1 MLLDIEH
8 RFAFDYDAYISESFM
23 ELRVHPKTTGDQT
36 VNSFVLAVGPPTR
49 VHRFLDWNDNVT
61 HHFTI
66 TRFHNRIEVAS
77 RSLVSTHP
85 AAPPIDSI
93 TDRVPAGELP
103 YPLLDFLALGGPVQA
118 TPALRAVHRAAT
130 PRKGATLGEHVLAV
144 GHHLAK
150 NFEYRKDVT
159 EYDSTTEDFLKIR
172 AGVCQD
178 FAHLML
184 GVLRHSQIPCRYVSG
199 YLHVERTSEEVSQSH
214 AWIEFWAPSH
224 GWIPF
229 DPTHDRAI
237 DERYVVVGHGRH
249 YDDVPPNKGIFR
261 GTAREALRAEVHTQQ
276 STSRTLPQLTS
287 ETRPIPLQ
295 TFREAP
301 ARRPDRPALPIEDEQ
316 QQQQQQQQ

>member
-1 MLLDIEH
+1 MLIDIEH
-8 RFAFDYDAYISESFM
+8 RFAFAYDAYISESFM

-66 TRFHNRIEVAS
+66 TRFHNRIEVDS

-85 AAPPIDSI
+85 AAPPIASI
-93 TDRVPAGELP
+93 MDRVPGGELP

-118 TPALRAVHRAAT
+118 TPALRAAHRAAA
-130 PRKGATLGEHVLAV
+130 PRKGTTLGEHVLAV

-184 GVLRHSQIPCRYVSG
+184 GVLRLSQIPCRYVSG
-199 YLHVERTSEEVSQSH
+199 YLHVERQSQEASQSH
-214 AWIEFWAPSH
+214 AWIEFWAPAH

-261 GTAREALRAEVHTQQ
+261 GTAREALQAEVHTQQ

-301 ARRPDRPALPIEDEQ
+301 ARRTDRPALPIEDEQ
-316 QQQQQQQQ
+316 QQQQQQQ

>member
-8 RFAFDYDAYISESFM
+8 RFAFDYDAYISESFI

-36 VNSFVLAVGPPTR
+36 VNSFVLSVGPPTR

-85 AAPPIDSI
+85 AAPPIGSI
-93 TDRVPAGELP
+93 TDRVPAGDLP

-118 TPALRAVHRAAT
+118 TPALRAAHKAAT
-130 PRKGATLGEHVLAV
+130 PRKGAALGEHVLAV

-150 NFEYRKDVT
+150 HFEYRKDVT

-178 FAHLML
+178 FAHVTVGALRSL
-184 GVLRHSQIPCRYVSG
+184 GVPARYISG
-199 YLHVERTSEEVSQSH
+199 YLVPVRDTEVGETSKGESH
-214 AWIEFWAPSH
+214 AWVEYWDG
-224 GWIPF
+224 GWTPV
-229 DPTHDRAI
+229 DPTNGTEVGVDH
-237 DERYVVVGHGRH
+237 VVVARGRD
-249 YDDVPPNKGIFR
+249 YEDVSPFKGIYS
-261 GTAREALRAEVHTQQ
+261 GRAKASLDVVVAI
-276 STSRTLPQLTS
+276 
-287 ETRPIPLQ
+287 TRL
-295 TFREAP
+295 A
-301 ARRPDRPALPIEDEQ
+301 
-316 QQQQQQQQ
+316 